1 MTLHAPSL
9 AEIDAARSRIMGT
22 AIRTPLIRL
31 PDREGDNEIWLKLET
46 LQPVGSFKLRG
57 AGNCILSAPPGQ
69 LANGVYTAS
78 AGNMAQ
84 GVAWMARELGVPAKV
99 FVPSH
104 APEAKVAAIRALG
117 GTVEKI
123 SFDDWWTIMIDHGR
137 AGEAGCFV
145 HPVCDTQVM
154 AGNGTIGL
162 EIAEDL
168 PDVDAVIVPFG
179 GGGLACGIAAALH
192 AVRPAARVIAC
203 EVEGAAPLTA
213 ALAAGAPTTVE
224 YRRRFVDGIGSAAV
238 LPAMWPVVRQLI
250 AETSVVP
257 VAEIEDAL
265 RLMINRLH
273 IIAEGAGA
281 PALAAAR
288 RSGMKGAKIVCI
300 VSGSGINF
308 AEVSRSMAG

>member
-1 MTLHAPSL
+1 MPLHAPSL
-9 AEIDAARSRIMGT
+9 AEIDAARSRIMGI

-46 LQPVGSFKLRG
+46 LQPVGSFKMRG
-57 AGNCILSAPPGQ
+57 AGNCILSAAPAQ
-69 LANGVYTAS
+69 LAQGVYTAS

-84 GVAWMARELGVPAKV
+84 GVAWMARELGLPAKV
-99 FVPSH
+99 FVPTH
-104 APEAKVAAIRALG
+104 APDAKVAAIRALG

-123 SFDDWWTIMIDHGR
+123 SFEDWWTIMIDHGR
-137 AGEAGCFV
+137 AGEPGCFV

-179 GGGLACGIAAALH
+179 GGGLACGIAAALR

-203 EVEGAAPLTA
+203 EVEGAAPLAA
-213 ALAAGAPTTVE
+213 ALAAGVPTTVE
-224 YRRRFVDGIGSAAV
+224 YHRSFVDGIGSAAV
-238 LPAMWPVVRQLI
+238 LPAMWPVVRGLI
-250 AETSVVP
+250 PDSIVVP
-257 VAEIEDAL
+257 VGEIEAAV
-265 RLMINRLH
+265 REIANRVH

-281 PALAAAR
+281 TALAAAR

-308 AEVSRSMAG
+308 TEFARIMAG